1 MIHSESGFTDFRC
14 SFRIMMWL
22 KADIV
27 EGFFSKMKI
36 SHFCHD
42 VTTQRAAAPPVV
54 DPLFLTWHSVIN
66 NNDIL

>member
-1 MIHSESGFTDFRC
+1 ME
-14 SFRIMMWL
+14 
-22 KADIV
+22 
-27 EGFFSKMKI
+27 I

-66 NNDIL
+66 NNNIFNNDILFKK